1 MFRKCTEQD
10 FESLKKMG
18 FQIDIS
24 GVVPKIAAFP
34 DRWIETGKVGLRGGD
49 GTGCLCAG
57 EFKSVITFS
66 QNIQI
71 VKTKFVAIDLF
82 SSEEYG
88 ESDQCNEGDLIV
100 SFDGV

>member
-1 MFRKCTEQD
+1 
-10 FESLKKMG
+10 MG
-18 FQIDIS
+18 FQIDLS

-34 DRWIETGKVGLRGGD
+34 DRWIETGKVGLYGGD

-66 QNIQI
+66 PTSQRVRTN
-71 VKTKFVAIDLF
+71 FVAIDLF
-82 SSEEYG
+82 SAEEYG

-100 SFDGV
+100 AFDGV